1 MITSI
6 TELAAVHAIMKEDLR
21 AACAAKLRRLMRTL
35 PSVQPTPLPPAPLR
49 EFVAIIKP
57 GNEPHEERTAWAA
70 SSAEV
75 ISDTL
80 DRLVRQG
87 VTQARIEVR
96 PL

>member
-21 AACAAKLRRLMRTL
+21 AACAAKLQRLLRSRPPAL
-35 PSVQPTPLPPAPLR
+35 PRPLPAAPLR
-49 EFVAIIKP
+49 EFVALIKP
-57 GNEPHEERTAWAA
+57 GDEPHEERTSWAA